1 MTFLG
6 THISVWIGVLGL
18 LVYSINII
26 VVNHY
31 IKVKAYQSQ
40 EQKKQ
45 ERRRSS
51 ENRSAK
57 TKADERLMKEV
68 PKLKWTLP
76 VGVISLLVAIF
87 GFGWEILR
95 LIGIL

>member
-1 MTFLG
+1 M
-6 THISVWIGVLGL
+6 I
-18 LVYSINII
+18 VYSVNII

-31 IKVKAYQSQ
+31 IKIKALQIQ

-51 ENRSAK
+51 ENRRAK
-57 TKADERLMKEV
+57 TKADEKLMKEV

-76 VGVISLLVAIF
+76 VGVISLLVTIF
-87 GFGWEILR
+87 GFGWTILR
-95 LIGIL
+95 LVGIL

>member
-1 MTFLG
+1 MVFLG
-6 THISVWIGVLGL
+6 MHISVWIGLVGL
-18 LVYSINII
+18 SVYSINIVI
-26 VVNHY
+26 VNHY
-31 IKVKAYQSQ
+31 IKIKALQIQ

-51 ENRSAK
+51 ENRRAK
-57 TKADERLMKEV
+57 SNEGLPAEIEV

-87 GFGWEILR
+87 GFGWTILR
-95 LIGIL
+95 LVGIL